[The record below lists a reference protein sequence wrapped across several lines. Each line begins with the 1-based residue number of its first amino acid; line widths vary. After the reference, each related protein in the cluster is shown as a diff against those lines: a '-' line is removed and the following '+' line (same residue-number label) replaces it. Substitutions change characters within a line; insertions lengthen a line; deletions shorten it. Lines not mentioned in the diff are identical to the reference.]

1 MHRLATADRVL
12 LLVIMHQNREDRLLL
27 AGPPHT
33 VFISRELARN
43 RSLKNINFDCLL
55 RPETCRQSIVYKNG
69 HRVTTAGFTTPR
81 SCRSDILCCMI
92 GVLHP
97 LLDVEV

>member
-27 AGPPHT
+27 AEPPHT

-43 RSLKNINFDCLL
+43 KCLKIVQGITTQPVENYH
-55 RPETCRQSIVYKNG
+55 VYKND
-69 HRVTTAGFTTPR
+69 HRVTTADFYTP
-81 SCRSDILCCMI
+81 LT
-92 GVLHP
+92 L
-97 LLDVEV
+97 